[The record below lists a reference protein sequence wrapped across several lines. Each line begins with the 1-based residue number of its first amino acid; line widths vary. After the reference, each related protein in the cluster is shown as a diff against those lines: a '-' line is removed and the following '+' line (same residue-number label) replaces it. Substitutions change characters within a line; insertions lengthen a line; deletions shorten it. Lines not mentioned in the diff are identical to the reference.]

1 MSKNE
6 DKITITEREAIS
18 KVLEYKKIAETNI
31 VSILWKNPDLFHMY
45 DSLTVKSF
53 SDNRCKVY
61 FAIGYDIIK
70 KENKTLDEITIDMYL
85 EKHEKLKDKY
95 ISMGGYDIV
104 DTAKYVN
111 EQNIE
116 GYVDELGKWNA
127 VIELYKKKFPIA
139 EKLTDFVDCSSEDIY
154 DYYEVMVN
162 NIFLNVSGKD
172 VVHKLGDDIESII
185 DRLDEGESLGMPI
198 NGMPLLDAEIGG
210 WHSGLTLIGG
220 TSGSGKSTY
229 TRSVFM
235 KSVLENDEKLLI
247 IANEE
252 GHVKFTSELLILVSN
267 VIYGK
272 SIQKHILRNGGLDTK
287 MKEWLKKV
295 PAKWIKEHSD
305 QIIMV
310 SMDSFSVDKS
320 IKLIRKYNSLYGID
334 NVIIDTFKSDY
345 NDSSDQTW
353 KTMST
358 GMRKLFDVAKE
369 EGGLNIRLLCT
380 FQLNKS
386 STKQRCY
393 TMDNVG
399 ESKSIV
405 DCAGL
410 CMMLRHVLPD
420 EMPGGK
426 NEIKCWMPSGK
437 SGLTKTPVELD
448 SNKRY
453 QLIFLIKNRYGT
465 ANQHCIV
472 MEVDM
477 SRNIYKEVGLCIINP
492 DW

>member
-1 MSKNE
+1 MSKEKN
-6 DKITITEREAIS
+6 KITEREAIA

-31 VSILWKNPDLFHMY
+31 VSILWKNPEMFHMY
-45 DSLTVKSF
+45 DSLNTNSF
-53 SDNRCKVY
+53 SDNMCKV
-61 FAIGYDIIK
+61 FFTIGYDIVK
-70 KENKTLDEITIDMYL
+70 KESKTLDEITIDMYL
-85 EKHEKLKDKY
+85 EKHEKLKEKY
-95 ISMGGYDIV
+95 ISFGGYDIME
-104 DTAKYVN
+104 TTKYVKEEN
-111 EQNIE
+111 ME
-116 GYVDELGKWNA
+116 GYIDELNKWNS
-127 VIELYKKKFPIA
+127 VIALYKNKFPISDKIK
-139 EKLTDFVDCSSEDIY
+139 EFVDCSAEDIY

-172 VVHKLGDDIESII
+172 AVYQIGDGIEDII

-198 NGMPLLDAEIGG
+198 SDMPLLNAEIGG

-220 TSGSGKSTY
+220 LSGAGKSTF
-229 TRSVFM
+229 TRSIWM

-252 GHVKFTSELLILVSN
+252 GYVKFTTELLILVSN

-272 SIQKHILRNGGLDTK
+272 SIQKHTLRNGGLDPK
-287 MKEWLKKV
+287 MKEWLKNV

-305 QIIMV
+305 KIILV

-353 KTMST
+353 KTMSN
-358 GMRKLFDVAKE
+358 GMRKLFDVVKE
-369 EGGLNIRLLCT
+369 DGGLNIRLLCT

-386 STKQRCY
+386 SNKQRCY
-393 TMDNVG
+393 TTDNIG
-399 ESKSIV
+399 ESKGIV
-405 DCAGL
+405 DCSGL
-410 CMMLRHVLPD
+410 CLMIRHLLPD
-420 EMPGGK
+420 EMSGGK
-426 NEIKCWMPSGK
+426 NEVKVWKPSGK
-437 SGLTKTPVELD
+437 NGLSKTPVELD

-453 QLIFLIKNRYGT
+453 QILFLTKNRFGT

-477 SRNIYKEVGLCIINP
+477 SRNTYKEVGLCIINP